1 MSSIDPD
8 FVDKITNTNDPT
20 AWIWLG
26 GGLLLGIGLIGGAC
40 VKYKYG
46 KKKCKTCGKPIS

>member
-40 VKYKYG
+40 VKYQYI